1 METEAKVQMDMIE
14 HLVRLQD
21 IDRRRDRLQ
30 KRLDQV
36 PIKLKEHTD
45 AIARLEASIA
55 EQEQAMRAAKAE
67 ADRAELEVKTREER
81 REKLKAQM
89 NAPKLGNREYEVIRE
104 ELAGVLADVNSFS
117 DKALKALDRAS
128 EAEAALGK
136 LRQEL
141 EAARTACEGA
151 RGQLEGSL
159 ADVRQE
165 LLKHDAERAA
175 ALPQVPQEALQI
187 YERVRRKHKDALTTV
202 EGTIDRVAG
211 RMGNDL
217 HCASC
222 HIAVTANDAIHVI
235 GRKKIVQCK
244 SCVRILYVP

>member
-1 METEAKVQMDMIE
+1 METEAKVKMDVIE
-14 HLVRLQD
+14 PLIKLQE
-21 IDRRRDRLQ
+21 IDRKRDRLQ

-45 AIARLEASIA
+45 TIARLEAAIA
-55 EQEQAMRAAKAE
+55 EQEQAMRTAKTE
-67 ADRAELEVKTREER
+67 ADRAELEVKTREDR

-89 NAPKLGNREYEVIRE
+89 NAPKLSNREYEVIRE

-117 DKALKALDRAS
+117 DKALKALDKAS
-128 EAEAALGK
+128 EAEKSLGK
-136 LRQEL
+136 LKQEL
-141 EAARTACEGA
+141 AAAKEKYEGA

-159 ADVRQE
+159 TDVRQE
-165 LLKHDAERAA
+165 LGKHDAERSAA
-175 ALPQVPQEALQI
+175 TAHVPNDPLQI
-187 YERVRRKHKDALTTV
+187 YERVRRKHKDALATV

-211 RMGNDL
+211 RIGSDL

-222 HIAVTANDAIHVI
+222 HIAVTANDAIQVI
-235 GRKKIVQCK
+235 GRKKVVQCK

>member
-1 METEAKVQMDMIE
+1 METEAKVKMDAIE
-14 HLVRLQD
+14 ALIKLQE
-21 IDRRRDRLQ
+21 IDRKRDRLQ

-45 AIARLEASIA
+45 TIARLEASIA
-55 EQEQAMRAAKAE
+55 EQEQLLRAARAE
-67 ADRAELEVKTREER
+67 ADRAELEVKAREER

-89 NAPKLGNREYEVIRE
+89 NAPKLSNREYEVIRE

-117 DKALKALDRAS
+117 DKALKSLEKAG
-128 EAEAALGK
+128 EAEGTVAK
-136 LRQEL
+136 LKEEL
-141 EAARTACEGA
+141 RVAREKHEGA

-165 LLKHDAERAA
+165 LQGHDGERAA
-175 ALPQVPQEALQI
+175 FQPQVPADALQI
-187 YERVRRKHKDALTTV
+187 YERVRRKHKDALATV
-202 EGTIDRVAG
+202 EGTIDRIAG
-211 RMGNDL
+211 RIGNDL

-222 HIAVTANDAIHVI
+222 HMSVTANDAVQVLA
-235 GRKKIVQCK
+235 RKKVIQCK

>member
-1 METEAKVQMDMIE
+1 METEAKVKMDVIE
-14 HLVRLQD
+14 TLIRLQE
-21 IDRRRDRLQ
+21 IDRKRDRLQ

-45 AIARLEASIA
+45 TIARLEASIA
-55 EQEQAMRAAKAE
+55 EQEQVLRAARAE

-81 REKLKAQM
+81 REKLKSQM
-89 NAPKLGNREYEVIRE
+89 NAPKLSNREYEVIRE

-117 DKALKALDRAS
+117 EKALKALEKAG
-128 EAEAALGK
+128 EAESNVGK
-136 LRQEL
+136 LKEEL
-141 EAARTACEGA
+141 RVAREKHEGA

-165 LLKHDAERAA
+165 LQGHDGERTGF
-175 ALPQVPQEALQI
+175 LPQVPGEALQI
-187 YERVRRKHKDALTTV
+187 YERVRRKHKDALATV

-211 RMGNDL
+211 RIGSDL

-222 HIAVTANDAIHVI
+222 HMSVTANDAVQVLA
-235 GRKKIVQCK
+235 RKKVIQCK

>member
-1 METEAKVQMDMIE
+1 METEAKVKMDVIE
-14 HLVRLQD
+14 ALIRLQE
-21 IDRRRDRLQ
+21 IDRKRDRLQ

-45 AIARLEASIA
+45 TITRLELSIA
-55 EQEQAMRAAKAE
+55 EQEQAMRTARAE

-89 NAPKLGNREYEVIRE
+89 NAPKLSNREYEVIRE

-128 EAEAALGK
+128 EAEKSLGK
-136 LRQEL
+136 LKQEL
-141 EAARTACEGA
+141 AAAKTAHEGA

-159 ADVRQE
+159 TDVRQE
-165 LLKHDAERAA
+165 LLKHDTERAA
-175 ALPQVPQEALQI
+175 ALAQVPQEALQV
-187 YERVRRKHKDALTTV
+187 YERVRKKHKDALV
-202 EGTIDRVAG
+202 VVAGTIDRVAG

-217 HCASC
+217 HCAAC

-235 GRKKIVQCK
+235 SRKKVMQCK